1 MLGNVIHPYRVSSRL
16 DAARSILTMDEPVV
30 RSALVLP
37 ILAYHSIDEFGTSIS
52 VAPEVFRRQMRWF
65 SVHGW
70 TTLGLGDAANRLR
83 SGGKIPPKS
92 FVLTFDD
99 GMASLLTEAAPV
111 LSEHGFQAA
120 TFVVTGLVGR
130 EPVWYRMPA
139 PYRTTPLLDRAGLEQ
154 LVEMGWELHPHTH
167 DHPVLPHLPLEV
179 QADQIGRCQS
189 LIREWFGQAGG
200 VLAYPFGQL
209 NEDTRRA
216 MKQCEMRAGVTL
228 QFGSRHDPADP
239 YAWPRIGSAWFKRS
253 IFRQRL
259 AVTGW
264 LERYV
269 SMRSLVKKGRE
280 RHFLTPTAETTRG
293 LIDVRE

>member
-16 DAARSILTMDEPVV
+16 DAARSVLTMDEPVV
-30 RSALVLP
+30 QSAQALP
-37 ILAYHSIDEFGTSIS
+37 ILAYHSIDGFGTSIS
-52 VAPEVFRRQMRWF
+52 VAPKVFQRQMRWF
-65 SVHGW
+65 SEHGW
-70 TTLGLGDAANRLR
+70 TTLGLADAAERLR
-83 SGGKIPPKS
+83 TGGKIPPKS

-111 LSEHGFQAA
+111 LSEHGFRAA

-139 PYRTTPLLDRAGLEQ
+139 PYRTTPLLDRAGLER
-154 LVEMGWELHPHTH
+154 LVKMGWELHPHTH
-167 DHPVLPHLPLEV
+167 DHPVLPHLPLGLQV
-179 QADQIGRCQS
+179 DQIGRSQS
-189 LIREWFGQAGG
+189 LITEWFGQAGG

-209 NEDTRRA
+209 NGDTQRA
-216 MKQCEMRAGVTL
+216 MKQCDMTAGVTL
-228 QFGSRHDPADP
+228 QFGSRLDPADP

-253 IFRQRL
+253 DFRQRL

-293 LIDVRE
+293 LIELPG